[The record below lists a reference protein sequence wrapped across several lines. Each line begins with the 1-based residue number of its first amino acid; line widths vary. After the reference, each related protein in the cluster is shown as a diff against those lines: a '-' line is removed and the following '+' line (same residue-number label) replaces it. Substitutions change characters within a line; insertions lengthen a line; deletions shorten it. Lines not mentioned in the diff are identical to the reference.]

1 MRVEVIK
8 YEFKRPVKGFDLLN
22 VLTMVFMEWDLGV
35 LKLMN
40 IDCNVYIYVHVSFW
54 RQKKVS

>member
-40 IDCNVYIYVHVSFW
+40 IDCNVYIYII
-54 RQKKVS
+54 

>member
-22 VLTMVFMEWDLGV
+22 VLKRVFMEWDFQSSE
-35 LKLMN
+35 
-40 IDCNVYIYVHVSFW
+40 VSEC
-54 RQKKVS
+54 QL